1 MISARRIIAALLP
14 VLVLFRCLP
23 TTAAT
28 FVKASGGA
36 GPIVISVSGEL
47 AAGDEN
53 RFVQTAG
60 TVAHGVVVFDSP
72 GGNLFAGIEV
82 GEVIHFKHFD
92 TFVPNGSTCASA
104 CALAWLG
111 GARRL
116 IGATGRIGFHE
127 PYTRNSGA
135 VSVSASGNALVR
147 AYLNE
152 LGLSAV
158 AIQYIT
164 ETPPEKMKWL
174 GFLEARHVGI
184 EVRRAGQPP

>member
-14 VLVLFRCLP
+14 VLLLFSCLP

-28 FVKASGGA
+28 FVKAPGRSGS
-36 GPIVISVSGEL
+36 IVISVSGEL

-72 GGNLFAGIEV
+72 GGNLFAGIEI

-92 TFVPNGSTCASA
+92 TLVPNGSTCASA